1 MQVPGLL
8 SISAKFVPTL
18 LRMLKRLYE
27 DGQHTVQHA
36 TGIQMHDFAAS
47 NSSSTWE
54 QNGHGDDVSSRATGV
69 ASRPLRHRG
78 SVAQSGATEDVRKV
92 KKESS

>member
-1 MQVPGLL
+1 MPGLL

-47 NSSSTWE
+47 NSSTTWE

-69 ASRPLRHRG
+69 ASRPVRHRG
-78 SVAQSGATEDVRKV
+78 STAQSSGMADVRKV
-92 KKESS
+92 QSDSS